1 MLPLVPIAV
10 GVIAA
15 IALAFRVFRLLQR
28 SKPRSA
34 YVNFIVGCGLFAVAA
49 APVVLVSQFTVTF
62 RIMFTMTGIELLLF
76 FWVLNFLPLAGSVL
90 ASVIAAFAIGAA
102 FVSVYGTAAS
112 NAMEYA
118 LSRRAVAHLVPNEF
132 HSIMV
137 LRRALPR
144 RACGLPL
151 RGDFAGLSPIPHIF
165 DQLIGS
171 RYVDDP
177 DKFPSFDVEEIY
189 IRDDG
194 ADPVLEK
201 NATVVDLSAVYGQSP
216 ITDFSQFAT
225 VAATPRGL
233 GPANAVDQDPST
245 FWEAVGAFPMT
256 LEIDYPA
263 ARTLVG
269 YRLSTEEEPDRMP
282 DRWEVWVS
290 EDLVN
295 WRRIQEATQ
304 EGPWKLAQ
312 TRSYGVEPTAD
323 VRGIKLVTL
332 DTDKHSILR
341 LYEFTPK
348 FERSP

>member
-233 GPANAVDQDPST
+233 GPANAVDGLPKT
-245 FWEAVGAFPMT
+245 FWEVHEFPFPVQLELDLPATHT
-256 LEIDYPA
+256 LK
-263 ARTLVG
+263 G
-269 YRLSTEEEPDRMP
+269 YAMSTFEKPERMP
-282 DRWEVWVS
+282 SQWEIWVTS
-290 EDLVN
+290 DQRT
-295 WRRIQEATQ
+295 WHRIQEMNDAK
-304 EGPWKLAQ
+304 PWTNEEKREYAIEPEAEVAGIRLVINE
-312 TRSYGVEPTAD
+312 TRVAS
-323 VRGIKLVTL
+323 RM
-332 DTDKHSILR
+332 R
-341 LYEFTPK
+341 LYEFTPI
-348 FERSP
+348 FAE